1 MRERGLRRR
10 AHPSFEKQVL
20 SDLKAYHQ
28 NTSIQKKQRANRIKE
43 YEKRKKEEDERKR
56 IEEEKRLEEEER
68 KRKEEEERLRL
79 EEEQRVKE
87 QEEEERRK
95 KEEEEKKALEDER
108 QRLLEIEN
116 SRKAAKSTTIET
128 PPHSLS
134 PATVASS
141 VPVAAAAA
149 HKATSPTADDDDWKQ
164 FEEHRRQE
172 LEWQQFERERA
183 GSESSG
189 SGVTPA
195 IVSDPKGAQQ
205 NCDNLKRMVSSTAS
219 LSGSQIRPGSASL
232 VEQPVQIP
240 GYTSQISQNTPVIN
254 SIMKPSQPVN
264 FNFKDFEAE
273 TDVFADMELKTIN
286 DMAELSSIL
295 GGGNSQPA
303 PGGGGENKS
312 SQNQQFLVQNKPN
325 AYAFQNP
332 NPFAGVPG
340 QGSMQ
345 PGLTRLPNGQ
355 MSYTNSG
362 YPGQTAVSSAN
373 SQQFPAYNLY
383 MAHYRPQG
391 YSATVCSSSY
401 PANVSSASYQ
411 SAVASTGYPAVISS
425 SAYQSV
431 TSTGY
436 PTVVSSTSYL
446 TNVSSSGYPVSPISS
461 AAYQAGYP
469 NASTAVHSQ
478 MNSNTQLKSSSNVA
492 YHSSM
497 ANNSAVTISSVSAT
511 ASSMMRPTASMLP
524 GQKLPGSNV
533 PGGQLYSGGAAVT
546 GNLPYPGR
554 NGPVAT
560 FASNTYTQSIHSV
573 AAGSS
578 HQQHNG
584 YAQHNPIGLA
594 ANSIRHDLSERGNS
608 RSKSTDRGSVD
619 VSPESSEESPP
630 SGELKPSRSV
640 GDIIS
645 QLQEEARSIAEH
657 KRKQMQTPPP
667 PGTSLNRGMEDWIPW
682 PDIDQGKLHKKKEES
697 VLQGLGEEEMKMC
710 QQLAEMGFPM
720 PRLAK
725 AVRCYGADSQKL
737 LNFCVSVDKLVERGY
752 KEEACLEAVALYHE
766 DENKSRNHLDGFG
779 KLSELGFEPNKVHE
793 ALSKSDQDYQK
804 ALDRLI
810 S

>member
-20 SDLKAYHQ
+20 SDLKAYQQ

-68 KRKEEEERLRL
+68 KRREEEERLRL

-108 QRLLEIEN
+108 QRLIEIEN

-134 PATVASS
+134 QATVASA
-141 VPVAAAAA
+141 VPVAAVAA
-149 HKATSPTADDDDWKQ
+149 HKAATSPTADDDDWKQ

-183 GSESSG
+183 GSESRG

-219 LSGSQIRPGSASL
+219 LSGSQLRPGSASL

-303 PGGGGENKS
+303 GGGGENKS

-373 SQQFPAYNLY
+373 RQQFPAYNLY

-391 YSATVCSSSY
+391 YSATVCSS
-401 PANVSSASYQ
+401 
-411 SAVASTGYPAVISS
+411 
-425 SAYQSV
+425 
-431 TSTGY
+431 
-436 PTVVSSTSYL
+436 
-446 TNVSSSGYPVSPISS
+446 
-461 AAYQAGYP
+461 
-469 NASTAVHSQ
+469 
-478 MNSNTQLKSSSNVA
+478 
-492 YHSSM
+492 
-497 ANNSAVTISSVSAT
+497 
-511 ASSMMRPTASMLP
+511 R
-524 GQKLPGSNV
+524 
-533 PGGQLYSGGAAVT
+533 
-546 GNLPYPGR
+546 
-554 NGPVAT
+554 
-560 FASNTYTQSIHSV
+560 
-573 AAGSS
+573 
-578 HQQHNG
+578 
-584 YAQHNPIGLA
+584 
-594 ANSIRHDLSERGNS
+594 
-608 RSKSTDRGSVD
+608 
-619 VSPESSEESPP
+619 
-630 SGELKPSRSV
+630 
-640 GDIIS
+640 
-645 QLQEEARSIAEH
+645 
-657 KRKQMQTPPP
+657 
-667 PGTSLNRGMEDWIPW
+667 
-682 PDIDQGKLHKKKEES
+682 
-697 VLQGLGEEEMKMC
+697 
-710 QQLAEMGFPM
+710 
-720 PRLAK
+720 
-725 AVRCYGADSQKL
+725 
-737 LNFCVSVDKLVERGY
+737 
-752 KEEACLEAVALYHE
+752 
-766 DENKSRNHLDGFG
+766 
-779 KLSELGFEPNKVHE
+779 
-793 ALSKSDQDYQK
+793 
-804 ALDRLI
+804 
-810 S
+810 